1 MSPRRTQ
8 RPQVPAERR
17 ARRIAV
23 AVGVAVVV
31 GTAAVIALIRPH
43 DVQSTPPS
51 TSLPPVTTP
60 GVGPSGLTGNP
71 EIPMVKS
78 IVDYLAR
85 WLEGPKE
92 AHVP

>member
-1 MSPRRTQ
+1 MSPRRTP

-17 ARRIAV
+17 ARRIAA
-23 AVGVAVVV
+23 AVGVAVVI
-31 GTAAVIALIRPH
+31 GTAAVIAVIRPH

-71 EIPMVKS
+71 ITLPSGVTANLGTAPTS
-78 IVDYLAR
+78 TSSA
-85 WLEGPKE
+85 PT
-92 AHVP
+92 P

>member
-31 GTAAVIALIRPH
+31 GTAAETNGTLYLLNGSVRAVAYSDENPLC
-43 DVQSTPPS
+43 
-51 TSLPPVTTP
+51 
-60 GVGPSGLTGNP
+60 TG
-71 EIPMVKS
+71 
-78 IVDYLAR
+78 D
-85 WLEGPKE
+85 EGE
-92 AHVP
+92 W